1 MPILRIKNRHRNK
14 QLKILFAS
22 YECAPFYKLGGL
34 GDVAGSLPVALKELG
49 VDIRVIM
56 PYYYKIKEDYPEIKK
71 YKLNI
76 YQSNL
81 PRSRVPVYFLDQPI
95 FRAKNIFDQ
104 SERARFIT
112 FSLLIKELLDENSLN
127 WRPDII
133 HCNDWQTAL
142 VTKTYKK
149 QKSQKYLGAK
159 TVFTIHNIGYTG
171 RTKLSVLEKFGFTEA
186 DFNQIKNGSV
196 NLMRQAIL
204 DADLVST
211 VSPTYAREILTPAY
225 GYDMAD
231 ALEKR
236 KKDLCGIL
244 NGLNVSDWNPK
255 KDKDIIK
262 KFGLEDIGNKYINKN
277 QLQKICGFETVA
289 NVPLIAMVSRLAGQK
304 GFDLLKQAFAEIMRL
319 NLQFVILGTGAKE
332 YEDFF
337 RQMNERYK
345 HRFSAHIKFDLKLA
359 HQIYAGADMFLM
371 PSKYEPC
378 GLGQLIAMKYG
389 AIPIVRSTGGLVDTV
404 SRDSGLSFKKYD
416 SSEMFKTI
424 KRALT
429 VYHNQRKWLKLVKNS
444 MKKDF
449 SWATSAKKY
458 LKIYQKLIK

>member
-1 MPILRIKNRHRNK
+1 
-14 QLKILFAS
+14 
-22 YECAPFYKLGGL
+22 
-34 GDVAGSLPVALKELG
+34 V
-49 VDIRVIM
+49 
-56 PYYYKIKEDYPEIKK
+56 
-71 YKLNI
+71 
-76 YQSNL
+76 
-81 PRSRVPVYFLDQPI
+81 
-95 FRAKNIFDQ
+95 
-104 SERARFIT
+104 
-112 FSLLIKELLDENSLN
+112 
-127 WRPDII
+127 
-133 HCNDWQTAL
+133 
-142 VTKTYKK
+142 
-149 QKSQKYLGAK
+149 
-159 TVFTIHNIGYTG
+159 
-171 RTKLSVLEKFGFTEA
+171 
-186 DFNQIKNGSV
+186 
-196 NLMRQAIL
+196 
-204 DADLVST
+204 
-211 VSPTYAREILTPAY
+211 
-225 GYDMAD
+225 
-231 ALEKR
+231 
-236 KKDLCGIL
+236 
-244 NGLNVSDWNPK
+244 
-255 KDKDIIK
+255 
-262 KFGLEDIGNKYINKN
+262 
-277 QLQKICGFETVA
+277 

-359 HQIYAGADMFLM
+359 RQIYAGADMFLM